1 MRSRVHQIP
10 AFSLGTFGVHHS
22 YHNCFAQD
30 FQESFIYLFR
40 TSTRYIVLPAMTDA
54 LCGPS
59 NPLQSFQKHAQA
71 DRTLLQD
78 RISGPRHSPAQA
90 SFTAVL
96 LLLDC
101 G

>member
-1 MRSRVHQIP
+1 M
-10 AFSLGTFGVHHS
+10 A
-22 YHNCFAQD
+22 
-30 FQESFIYLFR
+30 
-40 TSTRYIVLPAMTDA
+40 DA

-59 NPLQSFQKHAQA
+59 NPLQSFQKHTQA

-101 G
+101 S

>member
-1 MRSRVHQIP
+1 MKFLCLASVHSGVHQ
-10 AFSLGTFGVHHS
+10 SHDNS
-22 YHNCFAQD
+22 FAQD
-30 FQESFIYLFR
+30 FQESFVYLFH
-40 TSTRYIVLPAMTDA
+40 TSPRYVVLPTMADA

-96 LLLDC
+96 PLLDC